1 MSSMESAMLCRLYYV
16 LIPKEQHDLSVSDLS
31 FRGAPCGDHLEAEST
46 GVAAGTPESGMAWKA

>member
-1 MSSMESAMLCRLYYV
+1 MLCRLYYV

-46 GVAAGTPESGMAWKA
+46 GVAAGTPEVGMAWKS